1 MIKRSFNGPRKSG
14 PRSAGQS
21 SGFGGGPRRSGG
33 GFRGASSG
41 GFRGG
46 PSRGGFRGGSR
57 GGGNRQK
64 TEKINFSKFINKVQ
78 MTEEVAVF
86 KPEHTF
92 QDFKIVDALK
102 ESIRV
107 KGYLLP
113 TPIQDRTI
121 PQILMGNDIV
131 GVANTGTGKTAAF
144 LIPLINKVLLNRQE
158 QVLIIVPTR
167 ELAIQIDDELKQFT
181 KNMQIYSVCCVGG
194 APIYRQISELRLQY
208 NFIIGTPGRLKD
220 LIDRKMIH
228 LHEFKSIVLDEADR
242 MLDMGFVHDMRA
254 IMKGMPKERHTLFFS
269 ATISPDIERL
279 IAEFL
284 KNPLRISVK
293 TQDTAKNIEQD
304 VIQIKKGENKTDVL
318 CGLLD
323 NKELTKVLI
332 FGRTK
337 HGVEKLSQVL
347 TKKGIKAESIHGDK
361 THGKRQY
368 ALKLFKENHSRV
380 LVATDVAARGLD
392 ISDISH
398 VINYDIPAT
407 NDDYVHR
414 IGRTGRGAKK
424 GKAIT
429 FVE

>member
-14 PRSAGQS
+14 PSRAPQS

-279 IAEFL
+279 ITEFL

-368 ALKLFKENHSRV
+368 ALRLFKENHSRV